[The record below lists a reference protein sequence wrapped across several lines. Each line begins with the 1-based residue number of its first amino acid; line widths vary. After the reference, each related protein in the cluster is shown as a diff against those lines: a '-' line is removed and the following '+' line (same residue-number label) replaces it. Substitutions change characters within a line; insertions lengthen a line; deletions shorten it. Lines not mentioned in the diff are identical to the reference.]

1 MMPWLLGLEVMR
13 FPAPR
18 EASVSYLGAHGL
30 SCEVGVLMETLEC
43 GGPASGRGDG
53 SNISSLL
60 SLLSSSA

>member
-18 EASVSYLGAHGL
+18 EASVSYLRAHGL
-30 SCEVGVLMETLEC
+30 SCEVEVLMETLEC
-43 GGPASGRGDG
+43 GGTASGRGDG